1 MKYLFVTALL
11 STTLGCNSPKAPE
24 QNVVSKT
31 DTLAKMVSKMEVAV
45 SSDALGDP
53 KCDSKANLIEKFE
66 QNGALFER
74 FSFTKGSD
82 MLPEWLKITVGKQP
96 CKILDISSLK
106 DGYCKFQDWDKD
118 GLKDMI
124 VGDTNA
130 ENYKVSLF
138 NKQNNDFTEID
149 NHFNDESWD
158 FDVAK
163 GLRMD
168 HLDNNTHRYHY
179 NFEDIFNL
187 YEFKNGKFR
196 LLSQIFFTIDD
207 EAQTKDCVIQIRKCK
222 TQDDFK
228 EISVDAAVFGAI
240 RKKAQVI
247 QAIRS
252 KNDFQYDF
260 NEKLT
265 DAQRKAFLPQ
275 YQQAEAA
282 SKLEHDARAK
292 EAKQIVENYWRKN
305 IDLFTK

>member
-1 MKYLFVTALL
+1 MKYLFVIALL
-11 STTLGCNSPKAPE
+11 STTLGCNLSKAPE

-31 DTLAKMVSKMEVAV
+31 DTLAITT
-45 SSDALGDP
+45 SSDASGDP

-66 QNGALFER
+66 QNGALLER
-74 FSFTKGSD
+74 FSFTEGSD

-96 CKILDISSLK
+96 CKILDISTLK

-130 ENYKVSLF
+130 QNYKVSLF

-158 FDVAK
+158 FDAAK

-187 YEFKNGKFR
+187 YEFKNGQFR

-207 EAQTKDCVIQIRKCK
+207 ESSTKSCEIQVRKCK

-228 EISVDAAVFGAI
+228 EIPVDAAVFGAI

-247 QAIRS
+247 QAVRS
-252 KNDFQYDF
+252 KNDFQYNL

-265 DAQRKAFLPQ
+265 DAQRKAFLPK

-282 SKLEHDARAK
+282 SKLEHDAWEK
-292 EAKQIVENYWRKN
+292 EAKLIVENYWRKN

>member
-11 STTLGCNSPKAPE
+11 STTLGCNSSKAPE
-24 QNVVSKT
+24 QTVVSKMDIAAT
-31 DTLAKMVSKMEVAV
+31 VAT
-45 SSDALGDP
+45 SDASGDP

-82 MLPEWLKITVGKQP
+82 MQPEWLKITVGKKP
-96 CKILDISSLK
+96 CKILDISNLK

-124 VGDTNA
+124 VGSTVS
-130 ENYKVSLF
+130 ENYKVHLF
-138 NKQNNDFTEID
+138 NKQNNDFVEID

-163 GLRMD
+163 GLKMD
-168 HLDNNTHRYHY
+168 HSDNNTNRYHY

-187 YEFKNGKFR
+187 YEFKNGAFR

-207 EAQTKDCVIQIRKCK
+207 EDQTKDCQIQVRKCK

-228 EISVDAAVFGAI
+228 EIPVDAAVFGAI
-240 RKKAQVI
+240 RKKAQAI
-247 QAIRS
+247 QAVRS
-252 KNDFQYDF
+252 KNDFQYSF

-265 DAQRKAFLPQ
+265 DAQRKAFEPK

-282 SKLEHDARAK
+282 SKLEHDAWAK
-292 EAKQIVENYWRKN
+292 EAKLIVENYWRKN
-305 IDLFTK
+305 INLFVK

>member
-11 STTLGCNSPKAPE
+11 STTLSCNPSKAPD
-24 QNVVSKT
+24 QKVISKT
-31 DTLAKMVSKMEVAV
+31 DTLAKAA
-45 SSDALGDP
+45 SSDASGDP

-74 FSFTKGSD
+74 LSFTKGSD
-82 MLPEWLKITVGKQP
+82 MQPEWLKITVGKQP
-96 CKILDISSLK
+96 CKILDISNLK

-124 VGDTNA
+124 VGNT
-130 ENYKVSLF
+130 ETQNYKVSLF
-138 NKQNNDFTEID
+138 NKQNNDFLEID

-158 FDVAK
+158 FDAAK
-163 GLRMD
+163 GLKID
-168 HLDNNTHRYHY
+168 HSDNNTNRYNY
-179 NFEDIFNL
+179 NFEDSYNL

-196 LLSQIFFTIDD
+196 LLSQIFFTID
-207 EAQTKDCVIQIRKCK
+207 EESKTKDCVIQVRKSK
-222 TQDDFK
+222 SQDDFK
-228 EISVDAAVFGAI
+228 EMPVDAAVFGAI

-252 KNDFQYDF
+252 KNDFQYDL

-265 DAQRKAFLPQ
+265 DAQRKAFQPK

-282 SKLEHDARAK
+282 SKIEHDAWAK
-292 EAKQIVENYWRKN
+292 EAKLIVETYWRKN
-305 IDLFTK
+305 INLFLN